1 MSRIGRQPITI
12 PEKVTVTLTGSHL
25 VVKSDKAELS
35 ASLPKEIKVEVK
47 DNQVLVSIAKN
58 QKTTALHGLWRS
70 LINNLIVGVTEGFV
84 KKLELVGTGFR
95 ANLKDPSTGSGQA
108 LEMSLGFSHPVVFV
122 APEGISFAVEEQKTI
137 TVTGADKYLVGQVAA
152 NLRKLRLPDP
162 YKGKG
167 IRYLGEVVKL
177 KPGKAVK
184 AAGTP

>member
-1 MSRIGRQPITI
+1 MPLNLNMSRIGRQPITI

-95 ANLKDPSTGSGQA
+95 ANLKDKS

>member
-95 ANLKDPSTGSGQA
+95 ANLKDPS
-108 LEMSLGFSHPVVFV
+108 L
-122 APEGISFAVEEQKTI
+122 
-137 TVTGADKYLVGQVAA
+137 
-152 NLRKLRLPDP
+152 
-162 YKGKG
+162 YK
-167 IRYLGEVVKL
+167 
-177 KPGKAVK
+177 P
-184 AAGTP
+184 

>member
-1 MSRIGRQPITI
+1 MPLNLNMSRIGRQPIII
-12 PEKVTVTLTGSHL
+12 PEKVTVTLIGRDIL
-25 VVKSDKAELS
+25 VKSDKTELK
-35 ASLPKEIKVEVK
+35 ASLPKEINVEIK

-70 LINNLIVGVTEGFV
+70 LINNMIVGVSEGFI

-95 ANLKDPSTGSGQA
+95 ANLKDKT
-108 LEMSLGFSHPVVFV
+108 LEMSLGFSHPVEFR

-137 TVTGADKYLVGQVAA
+137 TVTGADKYLVGQAA
-152 NLRKLRLPDP
+152 ADLRKLRLPDA